1 MEKDRV
7 TRVCIVSR
15 SLPPEYGG
23 AEIAAYRYGERLAAS
38 GHPPL
43 FIAPDGGEEYPDW
56 VVPLQIPSVIK
67 GVGARTRLLRLVR
80 SLWPVMWKRRHDFD
94 VVHIFNSAPLINLL
108 AVPMARALGKP
119 VVLESSLVGSD
130 DPLALMKRKKG
141 RRRRLFLA
149 NPLRYELYRRGSAF
163 ISKSPVLLRACKE
176 APLPQEKMTLIP
188 YAVDCDT
195 YRPSNPS
202 ERRDLR
208 RALELPEGPTVL
220 FVGGMNKRK
229 GVHHLLEAFRSV
241 VDAVPEA
248 RLALVGPAYKYD
260 PEFVEG
266 LYSST
271 EAWGLSGHVTFV
283 NRVVDNVHEYLRAS
297 DVFTLPSSREGLPIA
312 VLESMA
318 AGKAVVASDIPEIAD
333 SQIEDGTNGLLVPFG
348 DVEGLAK
355 ALTTVLA
362 EPGRAEALG
371 AEARRRALDRFSVP
385 VVDAQYRRLYEALLS
400 GGSPA
405 EAVKYPPV
413 DEGGA
418 DEPEPGLAASRSA
431 TLEAQPC

>member
-1 MEKDRV
+1 M

-23 AEIAAYRYGERLAAS
+23 AEIAAYRYGERLAA
-38 GHPPL
+38 GGNPPV

-56 VVPLQIPSVIK
+56 VLALDIPSVMK
-67 GVGARTRLLRLVR
+67 TVGARTRLIRLAGT
-80 SLWPVMWKRRHDFD
+80 LWPAMWRRRHDYD
-94 VVHIFNSAPLINLL
+94 VVHIFNSAPLLNLL
-108 AVPMARALGKP
+108 AVPIARALGKP

-141 RRRRLFLA
+141 RRRRLLLP

-163 ISKSPVLLRACKE
+163 ISKSPVLLRACRE
-176 APLPQEKMTLIP
+176 APLPREKMTLIP
-188 YAVDCDT
+188 YAVDCDA
-195 YRPSNPS
+195 YRPSEPS
-202 ERRDLR
+202 ERPGLR

-283 NRVVDNVHEYLRAS
+283 NRVVSNVHEYLRAS

-333 SQIEDGTNGLLVPFG
+333 SQIEDGRNGLLVPFG
-348 DVEGLAK
+348 DVAGLAK
-355 ALTTVLA
+355 ALTEVLA
-362 EPGRAEALG
+362 EPARAEALG
-371 AEARRRALDRFSVP
+371 AEARRRAVERFSVP
-385 VVDAQYRRLYEALLS
+385 VVDAQYRRLYDALLS

-413 DEGGA
+413 DDGGVG
-418 DEPEPGLAASRSA
+418 EPEPDNISSRSSA
-431 TLEAQPC
+431 LETQPC

>member
-1 MEKDRV
+1 M

-38 GHPPL
+38 GNPPL
-43 FIAPDGGEEYPDW
+43 FIAPDGGQEYPDW
-56 VVPLQIPSVIK
+56 VVPLNIPSVMK
-67 GVGARTRLLRLVR
+67 TVGARTRLLKLAG
-80 SLWPVMWKRRHDFD
+80 SLWPVLWKRRDQYD
-94 VVHIFNSAPLINLL
+94 VVHIFNSAPLVNLL
-108 AVPMARALGKP
+108 AVPIARVLGKP
-119 VVLESSLVGSD
+119 VILESSLVGSD

-141 RRRRLFLA
+141 RRRRLLLA

-163 ISKSPVLLRACKE
+163 ISKSPVLLRASRQ
-176 APLPQEKMTLIP
+176 APLPPEKMTLIP
-188 YAVDCDT
+188 YAVDCDV
-195 YRPSNPS
+195 YRPSDPA
-202 ERRDLR
+202 ERPALR
-208 RALELPEGPTVL
+208 AALELPEGPTVL

-229 GVHHLLEAFRSV
+229 GVHHLLEAFRAV

-283 NRVVDNVHEYLRAS
+283 NKVVSNVHEYLRAS

-348 DVEGLAK
+348 DVEALAR
-355 ALTTVLA
+355 ALTAVLA
-362 EPGRAEALG
+362 ESGRAEALG
-371 AEARRRALDRFSVP
+371 AAARRRALDRFSVP

-413 DEGGA
+413 DDPDGG
-418 DEPEPGLAASRSA
+418 EPEPAATVSRSS
-431 TLEAQPC
+431 TLETQPC